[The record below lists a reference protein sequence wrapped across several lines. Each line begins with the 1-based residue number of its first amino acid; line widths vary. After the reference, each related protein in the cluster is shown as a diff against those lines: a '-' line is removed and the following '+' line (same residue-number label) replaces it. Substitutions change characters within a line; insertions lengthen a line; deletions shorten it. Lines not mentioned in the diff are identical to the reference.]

1 MASPLE
7 STRRQGPQEQLHV
20 SPESA
25 RVLGAPLRVPASYGA
40 VPRAVHDA
48 LVFTLREQLEIFMN
62 LLASAAQGPSGTGSA
77 GGSADDGG
85 RQQDAR
91 LRGHRVLIVDDDH
104 VQAGILA
111 RRLGATG
118 FDAALVEIAASGIDA
133 IVAATERPFLLV
145 FVDYRMP
152 GLDGVETTARLRRIR
167 PDTPIVG
174 CSSDYSRDLR
184 TKFLAAGAD
193 DCLAKPVS
201 QPLLDA
207 VVLRW
212 LSEQDDRQRP
222 SHPDR
227 AAARTS

>member
-7 STRRQGPQEQLHV
+7 STRRQGQQEPLHV

-62 LLASAAQGPSGTGSA
+62 LLASAAQGPSGAGSA
-77 GGSADDGG
+77 GGSADDRG
-85 RQQDAR
+85 RQPDAR
-91 LRGHRVLIVDDDH
+91 LRGRRVLIVDDDD
-104 VQAGILA
+104 VQARVLA
-111 RRLGATG
+111 RRLSGAG
-118 FDAALVEIAASGIDA
+118 FDAALIEVVASGVEA

-145 FVDYRMP
+145 FVDYHMP
-152 GLDGVETTARLRRIR
+152 GLSGVQTSARLRQIL

-174 CSSDYSRDLR
+174 CTSDYSRELR

-193 DCLAKPVS
+193 DCLAKPIS

-212 LSEQDDRQRP
+212 LSER
-222 SHPDR
+222 S
-227 AAARTS
+227 A